1 MKRLLNGILGMA
13 VFATWV
19 GAAFAQGNPRG
30 TADLTLNGRKVS
42 IEYGRPALKGRTV
55 AEMLG
60 RLQPGQFWRLG
71 ADKSTTFSTS
81 SDLAFGD
88 VTVPKGEYSLWAR
101 KEADNS
107 WKLVFNKQHGQ
118 WGTNH
123 NPAQDLVA
131 VPLKEE
137 KENKPADQLAITLE
151 KEHDAGEISIQWG
164 DLELSTEFKA
174 K

>member
-1 MKRLLNGILGMA
+1 MNRLLNGILGVA
-13 VFATWV
+13 VFTALV
-19 GAAFAQGNPRG
+19 SVAFAQRNPRA
-30 TADLTLNGRKVS
+30 TAELTWNGLKVS
-42 IEYGRPALKGRTV
+42 IEYGRPALKGRSV
-55 AEMLG
+55 AQMLG
-60 RLQPGQFWRLG
+60 QLQPGQFWRLG
-71 ADKSTTFSTS
+71 ADKSTTFATS

-123 NPAQDLVA
+123 DPAQDLVA

-137 KENKPADQLAITLE
+137 KENKPADQLTITLE
-151 KEHDAGEISIQWG
+151 KEHEISIQWG
-164 DLELSTEFKA
+164 DIELSTEFKA